1 VEQRFNERESV
12 KAPVEKNL
20 GKIVTES
27 AALHETI
34 INPFPQKKPPIRF
47 NGGFDVSKSAS
58 KRLLFGRFFL

>member
-20 GKIVTES
+20 GKILAES
-27 AALHETI
+27 AALHENI

-47 NGGFDVSKSAS
+47 NG
-58 KRLLFGRFFL
+58 RL